1 MSITDEEKRQIMQE
15 LSQGN
20 PELIN
25 QNPNPKQAL
34 DEQKFDINEYQNF
47 DDFAQRES
55 QSEQSPNK
63 IAMADLL
70 KERIQTNLKQA
81 KEAGQL
87 RTGRVR
93 EIVQEAVSQV
103 VEEFKSGSKDIRSI
117 AKDAVFTAVSTVT
130 ENLQEKGG
138 EVKEE
143 VTASIEGVIEGV
155 SRLRRQS
162 IAKTQAEVKQLQTKL
177 DSEEEELQKEVE
189 QILSDVEETGK
200 DTSPKIKASI
210 ESAVNVLKDSEEV
223 GLMRK
228 RYAQLQAQAAILRA
242 NLAARYGGR
251 YEEVK
256 EHLDDAKT
264 WYDQTRPKAE
274 AVVDQIDQKRSL
286 LDERLGD
293 AGVAIAKKERRI
305 RQVLSDLLQAAA
317 ELVRE
322 KEPPSK

>member
-1 MSITDEEKRQIMQE
+1 MSITDEEKRQIMHE

-20 PELIN
+20 PELLN
-25 QNPNPKQAL
+25 QNPTQAL
-34 DEQKFDINEYQNF
+34 NNQVDSNEYQNF
-47 DDFAQRES
+47 DDLAQRNPLS
-55 QSEQSPNK
+55 GQTPNK
-63 IAMADLL
+63 VAMTDLL

-81 KEAGQL
+81 KGAGQL
-87 RTGRVR
+87 RASRIR

-103 VEEFKSGSKDIRSI
+103 VGEFKSGSKDIRSI

-138 EVKEE
+138 EIKEE

-162 IAKTQAEVKQLQTKL
+162 IAKNQAEVKQLQIKI
-177 DSEEEELQKEVE
+177 DSEEEELHKEVE
-189 QILSDVEETGK
+189 QILTDVEEVGK
-200 DTSPKIKASI
+200 DTSPNIKASI
-210 ESAVNVLKDSEEV
+210 ESAINALKDTDEV
-223 GLMRK
+223 HLMQK
-228 RYAQLQAQAAILRA
+228 RYAQLQAQVAILRA

-251 YEEVK
+251 YDEVK

-264 WYDQTRPKAE
+264 WYDQTRPQAE
-274 AVVDQIDQKRSL
+274 AVADQIEQKRSQ
-286 LDERLGD
+286 LDEKLGD

-305 RQVLSDLLQAAA
+305 RQILSELLQAAA
-317 ELVRE
+317 DLLRE

>member
-1 MSITDEEKRQIMQE
+1 MSISDEEKQQIMQD

-20 PELIN
+20 PEFPN
-25 QNPNPKQAL
+25 QSSTQPLN
-34 DEQKFDINEYQNF
+34 DQKVDSAEYQNF
-47 DDFAQRES
+47 DNFAQHNS
-55 QSEQSPNK
+55 QGGQLPDK
-63 IAMADLL
+63 AAMTDLL
-70 KERIQTNLKQA
+70 KERIQNNLKQA

-87 RTGRVR
+87 RAGRVR

-117 AKDAVFTAVSTVT
+117 TKDAVFTAVSTVT

-138 EVKEE
+138 EIKEE
-143 VTASIEGVIEGV
+143 VTASIEGVIEGI

-162 IAKTQAEVKQLQTKL
+162 IAKTQAEVEQLQARL
-177 DSEEEELQKEVE
+177 DSEEEALQKEVE
-189 QILSDVEETGK
+189 QILNDVEETGK

-210 ESAVNVLKDSEEV
+210 QSAIKALKDSDEV
-223 GLMRK
+223 RLMQK
-228 RYAQLQAQAAILRA
+228 RYTQLQAQAAILRA

-251 YEEVK
+251 SEEVK
-256 EHLDDAKT
+256 EHLDDPKT

-274 AVVDQIDQKRSL
+274 AVADQIDQKRSQ
-286 LDERLGD
+286 LDEKLGD

-305 RQVLSDLLQAAA
+305 RQVLSELLQAAA
-317 ELVRE
+317 NLLRE